1 MILQLRLDERLIHG
15 QVVTAWSQALSADT
29 LMVANDEVIQDQLK
43 VKMLLMTA
51 PAGKKVHVR
60 GVDETIRLLSDP
72 RADKMRIL
80 LIVDN
85 PSDALKLVQ
94 ALPIKDVNIANYR
107 KKKAKNKTVIHPYC
121 SADPEDLERFKE
133 LNAAAENVFCQML
146 PTVAKENFGELLAK
160 AKPENE

>member
-15 QVVTAWSQALSADT
+15 QVVTAWSRALNADT
-29 LMVANDEVIQDQLK
+29 LMVANDEVIKDQLK

-60 GVDETIRLLSDP
+60 GVDESIRLLKDP

-85 PSDALKLVQ
+85 PADAIRLVE
-94 ALPIKDVNIANYR
+94 ALPIHEVNVANYR
-107 KKKAKNKTVIHPYC
+107 KKKSRDKTVIHAYC
-121 SADPEDLERFKE
+121 SADPEDFELFKK
-133 LNAAAENVFCQML
+133 LNSISESIFCQML
-146 PTVAKENFGELLAK
+146 PSVPKENFSELLVK
-160 AKPENE
+160 AKPENK